1 MMGSVDSIETFGL
14 VDGPGIRTV
23 IFFSGCRLRCL
34 FCHNPEMFQTKEK
47 NMDVD
52 TLVKKVL
59 RSKPYFK
66 RNQGGVTF
74 SGGEPLLQI
83 DFLIEVCKKL
93 KSEKIHIALDTAGVG
108 IGKYDEILSLVDLVI
123 LDIKHT
129 DPLGYE
135 KMTGQKQEEVEKF
148 IISLN
153 KSGKDVWLRQVI
165 VPGLTDQEEYLKSLA
180 SYVKKIK
187 NVKKIEFLPF
197 HHLGFE
203 KYEKL
208 GIKNPLKDSP
218 EMDKESCDKL
228 YQKFLEYA
236 KES

>member
-1 MMGSVDSIETFGL
+1 MMGSIDSIETFGL

-34 FCHNPEMFQTKEK
+34 FCHNPEMFQAKEK

-93 KSEKIHIALDTAGVG
+93 KNEKIHIALDTAGVG

-208 GIKNPLKDSP
+208 GIKNPLKDTP